1 MEVYIKQIRNILEF
15 GVPVWNNGLTK
26 YEVTEIE
33 RVQKSFLQIALGARY
48 TTYQNALDLS
58 VLDTLETR
66 RETLCVNFA
75 VKTAKHPKHKHWFA
89 TNNTTGPNTRG
100 MKPDFKPPLPR
111 LSRYQTSPI
120 PYLTDLLNQS

>member
-1 MEVYIKQIRNILEF
+1 MEVYIKIRNILEF

-75 VKTAKHPKHKHWFA
+75 VKLP
-89 TNNTTGPNTRG
+89 NIPNTSIG
-100 MKPDFKPPLPR
+100 LPQITPLD
-111 LSRYQTSPI
+111 
-120 PYLTDLLNQS
+120 LTLEV